1 MGQSLKC
8 VLMVDHLFFVY
19 FFNLLIYLWF
29 WVSLLFLDTKIM
41 DFIEFSSVNTECLQH
56 LLLWQQRHPGPTCLF
71 SLPLLLCLLY
81 QTPDAVSVWVLL
93 MPLNIMVSVSIFLQ
107 MAEPYS
113 LLFYFYWV
121 DNIPLC
127 VHDIFSF
134 LFIHSYAPRQT
145 PCHSNSAERHGEHKC
160 ADAASVRCHRF
171 LWVCT

>member
-1 MGQSLKC
+1 MILSLSLVSGHQNNGFHWVFKREHRVFTAFAPVTAMPPWSHLP
-8 VLMVDHLFFVY
+8 VLSPTTS
-19 FFNLLIYLWF
+19 
-29 WVSLLFLDTKIM
+29 VS
-41 DFIEFSSVNTECLQH
+41 
-56 LLLWQQRHPGPTCLF
+56 
-71 SLPLLLCLLY
+71 SLPDSRCC
-81 QTPDAVSVWVLL
+81 VWVFL

-121 DNIPLC
+121 DNTPLC

-145 PCHSNSAERHGEHKC
+145 PYHSNSAERHGEHEC
-160 ADAASVRCHRF
+160 ADAASVCCHWF